1 MFINWALGELNLK
14 IVYYGPALSGKTT
27 NLQYIHAR
35 TPQNLRGRLVSL
47 KTQQER
53 TLFFDFLQLELGKV
67 NNLKPKFKLYTVPG
81 QTYYAA
87 SRKIILQGTDGI
99 VFVADSQAG
108 RMSENHESW
117 YTMEQHLIELGH
129 DLRTFPIILQLNKR
143 DLPYTLAPA
152 IMRRQLGAE
161 HIPTFEAAA
170 TQGVGVFDALKACMN
185 AVIAQFIRSGA
196 GQPGR

>member
-14 IVYYGPALSGKTT
+14 IVYYGAALSGKTT

-35 TPQNLRGRLVSL
+35 TPANLRGRLISL

-53 TLFFDFLQLELGKV
+53 TLLFDFLQLEMGKV

-81 QTYYAA
+81 QVYYAA
-87 SRKIILQGTDGI
+87 SRRLILQGTDGV

-108 RMSENHESW
+108 RMAENQESW

-129 DLRTFPIILQLNKR
+129 DIASFPIIVQFNKR
-143 DLPYTLAPA
+143 DLPHVLP
-152 IMRRQLGAE
+152 IPEIRRQLDVQKR
-161 HIPTFEAAA
+161 PSFEASALC
-170 TQGVGVFDALKACMN
+170 GNGVFDTLKAAMN
-185 AVIAQFIRSGA
+185 SVVMQVCRTI
-196 GQPGR
+196 